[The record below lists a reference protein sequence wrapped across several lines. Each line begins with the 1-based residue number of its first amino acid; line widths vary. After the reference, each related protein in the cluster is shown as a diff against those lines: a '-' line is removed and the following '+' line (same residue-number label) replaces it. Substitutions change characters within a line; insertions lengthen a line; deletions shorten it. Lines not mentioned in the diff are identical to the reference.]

1 MIEIIMLIQMI
12 LMIIIVFLLLYML
25 LVTKEKNKV
34 VKEAVPEYSET
45 DKKTVEQFLNL
56 LNYEGDPYD
65 KENSK

>member
-1 MIEIIMLIQMI
+1 
-12 LMIIIVFLLLYML
+12 MIIIVFLLLYM

-34 VKEAVPEYSET
+34 VKEAVPEYSEN

>member
-25 LVTKEKNKV
+25 VTKEKNKV
-34 VKEAVPEYSET
+34 VKEAVPEYSEN